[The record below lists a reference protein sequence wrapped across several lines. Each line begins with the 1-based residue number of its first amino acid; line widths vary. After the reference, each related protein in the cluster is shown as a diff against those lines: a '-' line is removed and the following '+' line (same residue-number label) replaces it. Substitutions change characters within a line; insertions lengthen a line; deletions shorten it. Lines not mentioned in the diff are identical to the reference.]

1 MCSFTPMTKKSSLI
15 DAINY
20 RRSVRV
26 YDDNKEIDSDIVKKC
41 IQQATLA
48 PNSSNM
54 QLWEFHHITS
64 PQVLKKLAV
73 ACLGQS
79 AATTAKE
86 MVVVVV
92 RKDLWKQRVKTH
104 LSYLTKLFGVK
115 PKNEYTGREKF
126 ALTYYQKIMPFAYG
140 EFFGIYGYIKYI
152 FSWIT
157 GIFKPSY
164 RQLRKSDMRVVAHKS
179 AGLAAQTFML
189 SMAAEGYDT
198 CPMEG
203 SDTLRIKKILKLPA
217 RSEINMVISCG
228 IRKPEGVFGERFRIP
243 FSTIYKHW

>member
-1 MCSFTPMTKKSSLI
+1 MKKTETFI
-15 DAINY
+15 DTLNY

-26 YDDNKEIDSDIVKKC
+26 YDKNKELHSKVVKQC

-64 PQVLKKLAV
+64 KPILKKLAV

-86 MVVVVV
+86 MVVIVV
-92 RKDLWKQRVKTH
+92 RKDVWKQRVQTH
-104 LSYLTKLFGVK
+104 ISYLTKLFGEK
-115 PKNEYTGREKF
+115 PTNEYTGREKF
-126 ALTYYQKIMPFAYG
+126 ALNYYKKIIPFAYG
-140 EFFGIYGYIKYI
+140 EFFGIYGYIKYAI
-152 FSWIT
+152 SWLT
-157 GIFKPSY
+157 GIFKPTY

-203 SDTLRIKKILKLPA
+203 FDSLRVKKVLNLPSK
-217 RSEINMVISCG
+217 SEVNMIISCG
-228 IRKPEGVFGERFRIP
+228 IRKPEGIYGERFRIP
-243 FSTIYKHW
+243 FEEVYKQW